1 MASKKGN
8 IIIWGGGLRCL
19 KIFDFLQKSKIL
31 KEENLKVKYVFDKF
45 VKRLNFKKN
54 VFFSNK
60 NSDLD
65 KMIKNSTHFIVAIG
79 SEHGKA
85 RYLISENLKKRRL
98 KPLSAI
104 NKFSIIDK
112 TSTFGEGL
120 QIEPGSII
128 QGNCK
133 IGSYCII
140 NTNAAIDHGSVIG
153 DGCHIMTGAA
163 VAGRVNIGDFV
174 TIGTNATIL
183 PDIEIGSGSYIGA
196 GSVVVKNVKKNTVVV
211 GNPAKKIKLNKH
223 KFDISYFKKN

>member
-19 KIFDFLQKSKIL
+19 KILNFFKNSKFLKKN
-31 KEENLKVKYVFDKF
+31 NLKVKYVYDKF
-45 VKRLNFKKN
+45 IKKLDFKNN

-85 RYLISENLKKRRL
+85 RYLISENLRKIGL
-98 KPLSAI
+98 EPLNAI
-104 NKFSIIDK
+104 NKFSIIDS
-112 TSTFGEGL
+112 TSTVGKGL

-133 IGSYCII
+133 IGNYCII

-153 DGCHIMTGAA
+153 DGCHIMTGAS
-163 VAGRVNIGDFV
+163 VAGRVNVGDFV

-183 PDIEIGSGSYIGA
+183 PDIKIGSGSYIGA
-196 GSVVVKNVKKNTVVV
+196 GSVVVKSVKKNTIVV
-211 GNPAKKIKLNKH
+211 GNPAKKIKSNKH
-223 KFDISYFKKN
+223 KFDISYFK